1 MKRIFF
7 FSFLFFIFTSIN
19 CYIKIPLK
27 FYPCFVSDKLNLTN
41 IFSSIVMKQLYAK
54 IEIGSPKQT
63 LLIPLELDKND
74 FYISKYNSHIS
85 NEKYNSFGLKN
96 FKEKLSTS
104 FKYTNEE
111 QDKIYYNKNFQIASK
126 AKDLFFF
133 GDKSTEL
140 EFYLARNLSE
150 EIPGEIGLQIHEVN
164 KAYYTKENSF
174 LKKIKDNGIINNYI
188 WTILYNL
195 ENNDNKDID
204 GYLYIGDFLHNIN
217 SKELILKNIIFK
229 EESLISI
236 NAKVYQNKV
245 ATEFE
250 MSKLYLYK
258 GDNPKDIIK
267 EVNLSKMYLSIKLD
281 YNLGGI
287 KASEIIRPYLEEN
300 VFTEQ
305 NKCHKD
311 YFYYNNKYIFYYCD
325 KNPTTLKNIRNN
337 FPTMN
342 FIHQEFNFNFI
353 INLDDIIVEKD
364 DYYLFLIFF
373 GYSKNKYNWQL
384 GRPFL
389 NKYNFMIDQD
399 GKKIYLYSK
408 KEEEKDF
415 LSPEIQKQSE
425 SVIQKKAI
433 IVFAV
438 ILIIIVLIFGFVL
451 LKKLNMTKIKK
462 HKNIFEEDLNYS
474 LSSGIEMIKK

>member
-1 MKRIFF
+1 MKRILIFF
-7 FSFLFFIFTSIN
+7 IHFFIFTLIH

-27 FYPCFVSDKLNLTN
+27 LYPCIISEKLNITN
-41 IFSSIVMKQLYAK
+41 IFSRIVMKQLYAK
-54 IEIGSPKQT
+54 IEIGTPKQT
-63 LLIPLELDKND
+63 LLIPLELEKND
-74 FYISKYNSHIS
+74 FYVAKFNSPIS
-85 NEKYNSFGLKN
+85 NEKYDFFGLKN
-96 FKEKLSTS
+96 FKEELSSS
-104 FKYTNEE
+104 FKYINEE
-111 QDKIYYNKNFQIASK
+111 KDKIYYNKNFQLASK
-126 AKDLFFF
+126 VKDLFFF
-133 GDKSTEL
+133 GDNSTEL
-140 EFYLARNLSE
+140 EFYLAKNLSE

-164 KAYYTKENSF
+164 KAYDTKENSF

-188 WTILYNL
+188 WTILYNI
-195 ENNDNKDID
+195 ENNDNNDAD
-204 GYLYIGDFLHNIN
+204 AYLYIGDFLHNIN
-217 SKELILKNIIFK
+217 SKELILKNVVFK

-245 ATEFE
+245 ANEFE

-258 GDNPKDIIK
+258 GDNPKEIIK

-325 KNPTTLKNIRNN
+325 KNPTTLKNIKNN

-353 INLDDIIVEKD
+353 INLDDIIEEKD
-364 DYYLFLIFF
+364 DYYLFLIYF
-373 GYSKNKYNWQL
+373 GYSKNKYDWQF

-389 NKYNFMIDQD
+389 DKYNFMFDQD
-399 GKKIYLYSK
+399 GKKIFLYSK
-408 KEEEKDF
+408 KEEDKDF
-415 LSPEIQKQSE
+415 ISPGIKNQLESGIQKRTIIFL
-425 SVIQKKAI
+425 VI
-433 IVFAV
+433 
-438 ILIIIVLIFGFVL
+438 ILIMIILILSVFL
-451 LKKLNMTKIKK
+451 SKKLNMEKIKK
-462 HKNIFEEDLNYS
+462 HKNLFEDDLNYS